1 MSIIEIIRTGD
12 EKTFEKMLCD
22 LVDSPAMNY
31 ILNEYVL
38 ENCCIDEEDVADR
51 CKYFRSGYG
60 CTLKDSYG
68 NTLSNFREKC
78 KHFHD
83 NKRAAYEILKDW
95 FTKEIE
101 S

>member
-1 MSIIEIIRTGD
+1 MSIIDTIRSGD
-12 EKTFEKMLCD
+12 EKAFEAMLFD
-22 LVDSPAMNY
+22 LIDSPAMNY
-31 ILNEYVL
+31 VLDEYVL
-38 ENCCIDEEDVADR
+38 ENCCIDEEDVTDR

-68 NTLSNFREKC
+68 NTLGNFREKC

-83 NKRAAYEILKDW
+83 NRRAAYEILHDW